1 MNQETEVD
9 IQVIEQKIMDLLW
22 SLRHALPQADIKDI
36 QTLLGQNDFSPAV
49 ETLICILCEDEIP
62 VPSEDIHKLQWL
74 TKILKLSDAINM
86 VKNIRV
92 EFS

>member
-22 SLRHALPQADIKDI
+22 SLRHALPQADTKDI
-36 QTLLGQNDFSPAV
+36 QTLLDQNDYSPAI
-49 ETLICILCEDEIP
+49 ETLVCVLCEDEIP
-62 VPSEDIHKLQWL
+62 VPSEDIHRLQWL
-74 TKILKLSDAINM
+74 SKIMQLTDTMGM
-86 VKNIRV
+86 VKNLRV